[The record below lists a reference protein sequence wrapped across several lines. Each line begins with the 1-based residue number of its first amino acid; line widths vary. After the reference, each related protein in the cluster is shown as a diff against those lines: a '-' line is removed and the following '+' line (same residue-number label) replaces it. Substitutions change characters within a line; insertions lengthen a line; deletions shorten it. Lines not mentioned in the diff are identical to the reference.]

1 MANRR
6 TSHVIDVESHK
17 PSTSTEAFGAPP
29 QPKQLFPQCR
39 CGFRVRTEEITGPSQ
54 LKLRRTVSF
63 LSLEP
68 FRHHPGVK
76 KMTFEGATLDRNAG
90 TPTSKPETRK
100 IRGVKACF
108 CLVVPFHGP
117 PMIRILKHAACL
129 SWGLPLTVR
138 SFLPGSTN
146 GIEGYPRAAWMPE
159 LRFAIQ
165 TRSLSVQLPTFL
177 SMKENR
183 NA

>member
-1 MANRR
+1 M
-6 TSHVIDVESHK
+6 IFE
-17 PSTSTEAFGAPP
+17 
-29 QPKQLFPQCR
+29 
-39 CGFRVRTEEITGPSQ
+39 
-54 LKLRRTVSF
+54 
-63 LSLEP
+63 
-68 FRHHPGVK
+68 
-76 KMTFEGATLDRNAG
+76 EGAMLDRNARVSRRVRNTKDTG
-90 TPTSKPETRK
+90 RK
-100 IRGVKACF
+100 GVRSYLPQLQLRIPSLYLRICLTTLFSQF

-159 LRFAIQ
+159 LCFAIQ